1 MQVLWGDLD
10 RAQDT
15 QRKFY
20 ELWRAFGLLPE
31 RFMLNTG
38 AIQDSH
44 VGYPLRPEFIESLFY
59 LHRATNSS
67 EWLEIGRDVL
77 SGLETSTWVPCG
89 HAAVLDVRSHA
100 KSDHMNSYFLAE
112 TVKYLY
118 LLFDEPGSP
127 PSPGSTAGHGLD
139 INPKLPDDAV
149 PHPRTRR
156 VPARAAGEGQCVCV
170 CVPLGFRGDFPAT
183 PWVAGGVQRRREG
196 APAGLYA
203 VSGSLTVRR
212 SDAPPRGPSA
222 AKPRHRPPRRARGL
236 PP

>member
-67 EWLEIGRDVL
+67 EWLEIGQL
-77 SGLETSTWVPCG
+77 SVFNVS
-89 HAAVLDVRSHA
+89 SIA
-100 KSDHMNSYFLAE
+100 KSM
-112 TVKYLY
+112 
-118 LLFDEPGSP
+118 LF
-127 PSPGSTAGHGLD
+127 
-139 INPKLPDDAV
+139 
-149 PHPRTRR
+149 
-156 VPARAAGEGQCVCV
+156 
-170 CVPLGFRGDFPAT
+170 FPC
-183 PWVAGGVQRRREG
+183 
-196 APAGLYA
+196 
-203 VSGSLTVRR
+203 
-212 SDAPPRGPSA
+212 PPR
-222 AKPRHRPPRRARGL
+222 
-236 PP
+236 